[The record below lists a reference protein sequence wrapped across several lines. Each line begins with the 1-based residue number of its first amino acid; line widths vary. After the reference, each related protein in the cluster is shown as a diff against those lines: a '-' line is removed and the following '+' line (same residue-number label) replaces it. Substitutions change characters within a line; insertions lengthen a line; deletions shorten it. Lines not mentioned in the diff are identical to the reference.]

1 MYRGQGRAGEGI
13 FEWGGEGGGGKRREE
28 EGGGDEGFEVLRVV
42 KRLNSRD
49 LKWYHGGMVFYILDY
64 IRSKFSRFLYQ
75 LC

>member
-1 MYRGQGRAGEGI
+1 M
-13 FEWGGEGGGGKRREE
+13 GEGGGGRRRRW
-28 EGGGDEGFEVLRVV
+28 GFWGFEVLRVV
-42 KRLNSRD
+42 KRLDSRD

>member
-28 EGGGDEGFEVLRVV
+28 EMRGFEVLRVV

>member
-1 MYRGQGRAGEGI
+1 MGRRRR
-13 FEWGGEGGGGKRREE
+13 RREE